1 MIMNAFKLSSS
12 FPEQSPVWLFPTPS
26 HAHLHLPVS
35 SHAKL
40 PGAGKN
46 MGLYTPTSSS
56 MPEMSSLIYSTWHI
70 PHNLSGF
77 QVKLSSLCNPPDHHQ
92 ELMASSPQASIILR
106 SLLCLH
112 CNPNLLILS
121 VDLSIIPTGLWNSW
135 GQGWAIHLLLQC
147 LTCCLALNFP
157 DIEVRQWC
165 DRANLYW
172 QLESACEAQ
181 LLNF

>member
-46 MGLYTPTSSS
+46 TGLYTPTSSS

-77 QVKLSSLCNPPDHHQ
+77 HVKLSSLCNPPDHHQ

-106 SLLCLH
+106 SLLLEVISYSNASH
-112 CNPNLLILS
+112 AAWHLISQILKS
-121 VDLSIIPTGLWNSW
+121 GSGVIEPTCTDS
-135 GQGWAIHLLLQC
+135 
-147 LTCCLALNFP
+147 LNQL
-157 DIEVRQWC
+157 VRPSC
-165 DRANLYW
+165 
-172 QLESACEAQ
+172 
-181 LLNF
+181 